1 MANNLTEKVLS
12 YIETSG
18 EALGVA
24 IKLAESQELAKEK
37 VTGLISSLKTAGL
50 IEDHQEKEASA
61 QLVDPNQALDIL
73 SNVIDHYQGQ
83 LKESNAKTA
92 SLSIGEG
99 DQDSSPVAQTSK
111 HANFAGYRRGSD
123 DAPAQSDEA
132 LLRLIDGYQPSI

>member
-61 QLVDPNQALDIL
+61 QLVDP
-73 SNVIDHYQGQ
+73 S
-83 LKESNAKTA
+83 
-92 SLSIGEG
+92 
-99 DQDSSPVAQTSK
+99 QTSK
-111 HANFAGYRRGSD
+111 YANFAGYRRGSD
-123 DAPAQSDEA
+123 DAPAASDEA